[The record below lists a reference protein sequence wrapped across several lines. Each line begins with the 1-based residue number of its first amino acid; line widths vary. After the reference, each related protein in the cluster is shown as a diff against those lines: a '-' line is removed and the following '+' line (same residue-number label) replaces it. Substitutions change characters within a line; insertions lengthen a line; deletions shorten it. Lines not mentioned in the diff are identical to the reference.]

1 MKKPAIKTQTP
12 TANLPPLPGWVTQN
26 HGKTPETSA
35 FLSGAYLTMLHMLL
49 VDSEDTLPAELLHNR
64 LALCAAEA
72 CLKLEGRRESEADIR
87 DAFCLVRAGDELG
100 PAGEMFARW
109 RKISAIG
116 LKHKDWFCRKV

>member
-1 MKKPAIKTQTP
+1 MNKPAIKTQTP

-35 FLSGAYLTMLHMLL
+35 FLSSASLTMLL

-72 CLKLEGRRESEADIR
+72 CPKLEGRRESEVDIR
-87 DAFCLVRAGDELG
+87 DAFFVWCALVMSWVQQERCLRAGVKFRRLD
-100 PAGEMFARW
+100 
-109 RKISAIG
+109 
-116 LKHKDWFCRKV
+116 